1 MGKKPIE
8 DELAFFF
15 GDDSPIPNEPPKGT
29 PPASDS
35 EKPGTG
41 ISISVWREN
50 GEIKTEVRE
59 IPITDEERE
68 QWAREEA
75 ERRERMREYYDSL
88 PPEIKDRLFVT
99 PDECDGITQL
109 RQYVKFV
116 CEELKIPVP
125 KMKRK
130 QK

>member
-50 GEIKTEVRE
+50 GEIKTEVKA

-68 QWAREEA
+68 QWARE
-75 ERRERMREYYDSL
+75 
-88 PPEIKDRLFVT
+88 K
-99 PDECDGITQL
+99 
-109 RQYVKFV
+109 
-116 CEELKIPVP
+116 EE
-125 KMKRK
+125 RK
-130 QK
+130 QKMRDYYAQLPEAVKAEILPVDIYDGIMQLRRDAKEVCERLGLPLPKLPRKAK

>member
-50 GEIKTEVRE
+50 GEIKTEVKA

-68 QWAREEA
+68 QWAREE
-75 ERRERMREYYDSL
+75 
-88 PPEIKDRLFVT
+88 
-99 PDECDGITQL
+99 
-109 RQYVKFV
+109 
-116 CEELKIPVP
+116 EE
-125 KMKRK
+125 RK
-130 QK
+130 QKMRDYYAQLPEAVKAEILPVDIYDGIMQLRRDAKEVCERLGLPLPKLPRKAK

>member
-15 GDDSPIPNEPPKGT
+15 GEDSPIPNEPPKGT

-50 GEIKTEVRE
+50 GEIKTEVKA

-68 QWAREEA
+68 QWAREE
-75 ERRERMREYYDSL
+75 
-88 PPEIKDRLFVT
+88 
-99 PDECDGITQL
+99 
-109 RQYVKFV
+109 
-116 CEELKIPVP
+116 EE
-125 KMKRK
+125 RK
-130 QK
+130 QKMRDYYAQLPEAVKAEILPVDIYDGIMQLRRDAKEVCERLGLPLPKLPRKAK